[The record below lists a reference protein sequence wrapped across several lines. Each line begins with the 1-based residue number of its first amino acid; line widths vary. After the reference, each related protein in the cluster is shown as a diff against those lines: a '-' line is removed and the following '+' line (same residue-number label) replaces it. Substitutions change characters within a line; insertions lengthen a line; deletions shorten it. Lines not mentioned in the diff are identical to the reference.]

1 MGSVI
6 KVATL
11 DDVPTGLPVVV
22 QRPHLTP
29 AYTRRL
35 AELGIRHGALVSVLM
50 RTVGGAGVITV
61 DNSRIALDSTTMRQ
75 IPVASQE
82 RT

>member
-1 MGSVI
+1 VI
-6 KVATL
+6 KVPTL

-22 QRPHLTP
+22 QRPRLDP

-61 DNSRIALDSTTMRQ
+61 DNSRIALDSRTMRQ

-82 RT
+82 